1 MTGFNT
7 KRTMANDRL
16 TETANDPL
24 PLEGLMD
31 EGLIDSA
38 LIEHWISAGRQRT
51 MESTM
56 VYIARVLDHNAE
68 YDDWDILIG
77 AFTSQSAAMS
87 AIVDWYRDAC
97 YDDTIEAADLD
108 DFSDSY
114 AYIIDKVPML

>member
-16 TETANDPL
+16 AETANDPL
-24 PLEGLMD
+24 PIEGLMD
-31 EGLIDSA
+31 EGLIDST
-38 LIEHWISAGRQRT
+38 LIDQWIAAGRQR
-51 MESTM
+51 TM
-56 VYIARVLDHNAE
+56 VYIARVLYHNAD

-77 AFTSQSAAMS
+77 AFTSQSAAMN
-87 AIVDWYRDAC
+87 AIVDWYRDAY

>member
-24 PLEGLMD
+24 PLEG
-31 EGLIDSA
+31 
-38 LIEHWISAGRQRT
+38 R
-51 MESTM
+51 TM

-77 AFTSQSAAMS
+77 AFTSKSAAINS
-87 AIVDWYRDAC
+87 IVDWYRDAC